1 MEVTAVLE
9 SLWLVF
15 GTVCPLMSSRHKLCL
30 FSSDGWRL
38 HSSATPLV
46 PMLDACMTMPFLY
59 FDIKLSQSFLDCTA
73 LW

>member
-30 FSSDGWRL
+30 FQVMAEDFTL
-38 HSSATPLV
+38 QPL
-46 PMLDACMTMPFLY
+46 PWFLCLMPAWQCHFCILILNY
-59 FDIKLSQSFLDCTA
+59 LKVF
-73 LW
+73 